1 MSLNDEYQKIEAL
14 ESRRD
19 QARDLMERE
28 DFETVSLQM
37 LSILSDGSIETYRAI
52 TELREQ
58 LQGLSEQVND
68 LGQRLYIT
76 QCGEEVWLN
85 EGECISERTVVTPP
99 VKKTPEEGEL

>member
-1 MSLNDEYQKIEAL
+1 MSLNDEYKKIEAL

-37 LSILSDGSIETYRAI
+37 LSIMCDGSIETYRAI
-52 TELREQ
+52 TELRDQ
-58 LQGLSEQVND
+58 IQGLSGQMND
-68 LGQRLYIT
+68 IGQKLYIT

-99 VKKTPEEGEL
+99 VKKTSGEGEL